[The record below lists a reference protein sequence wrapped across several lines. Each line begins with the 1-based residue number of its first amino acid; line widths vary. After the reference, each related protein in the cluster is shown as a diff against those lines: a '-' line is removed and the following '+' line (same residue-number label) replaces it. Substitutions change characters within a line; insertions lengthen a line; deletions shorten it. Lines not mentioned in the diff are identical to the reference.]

1 MDKRIVFMGS
11 PDFAVPAL
19 QALAKNWSIVGVVT
33 QPDRPAGRGRKLQPP
48 IVKVLAHELQLPI
61 FQPKMLRE
69 TAAIDLIRKLAPDV
83 IVVVAFGQ
91 ILKQDVLAIPSYGCI
106 NVHASLLP
114 RWRGAA
120 PIQAAIL
127 HDEITG
133 VTIMQMDEGLDT
145 GPILSQRSVPIQHE
159 MTAGDLSVALAQMGA
174 ELLIDTLPL
183 YFDGAIKP
191 RAQVDA
197 EATQAPRLVKA
208 DGELDFNRP
217 AEYLTRQIR
226 AFNPWPG
233 SFFYLEGVQIRV
245 FRAQALVQKQ
255 AVPGKRYIIDSQP
268 ALGTRK
274 GMLVLSEVQAAGKK
288 RMSGREFLRGTHNW
302 IEDQED

>member
-1 MDKRIVFMGS
+1 MGS

-19 QALAKNWSIVGVVT
+19 QALAKNWSILGVVT

-48 IVKVLAHELQLPI
+48 IVKVLAQELQLPI
-61 FQPKMLRE
+61 FQPKTLRE
-69 TAAIDLIRKLAPDV
+69 TAAIDLIRNLAPDV

-91 ILKQDVLAIPSYGCI
+91 ILKQDVLAIPPYGCI

-145 GPILSQRSVPIQHE
+145 GPILSQRSVAIQHE
-159 MTAGDLSVALAQMGA
+159 MTAGDLSAVLAKMDA

-208 DGELDFNRP
+208 DGELDFNHS

-226 AFNPWPG
+226 AYNPWPG
-233 SFFYLEGVQIRV
+233 AFFYLKGAQIRV
-245 FRAQALVQKQ
+245 FRAQALLQKQ
-255 AVPGKRYIIDSQP
+255 AVHGKRYIIDSQP
-268 ALGTRK
+268 AWGTRK

>member
-1 MDKRIVFMGS
+1 MGS

-19 QALAKNWSIVGVVT
+19 QALAENWSIVGVVT
-33 QPDRPAGRGRKLQPP
+33 QPDRPAGRGRKLKPP
-48 IVKVLAHELQLPI
+48 IVKDLAHELQLPI
-61 FQPKMLRE
+61 FQPKSLRD
-69 TAAIDLIRKLAPDV
+69 TDAIGLIRNLAPDV
-83 IVVVAFGQ
+83 IVVAAFGQ
-91 ILKQDVLAIPSYGCI
+91 ILKQDVLAIPPYGCI

-120 PIQAAIL
+120 PIQAAVL

-159 MTAGDLSVALAQMGA
+159 MTAGDLSAVLAQMGA
-174 ELLIDTLPL
+174 KLLIDTLPL
-183 YFDGAIKP
+183 YFDGVITP
-191 RAQVDA
+191 RAQVDT

-226 AFNPWPG
+226 AYYPWPG
-233 SFFYLEGVQIRV
+233 SFFYLQGTQIRV
-245 FRAQALVQKQ
+245 FRAQALMLKQ
-255 AVPGKRYIIDSQP
+255 AAPGRRYIIDSQP
-268 ALGTRK
+268 ALGTGG
-274 GMLVLSEVQAAGKK
+274 GMLVLSEVQVAGKK
-288 RMSGREFLRGTHNW
+288 RISGKDFLRGTHHW
-302 IEDQED
+302 IENQEV